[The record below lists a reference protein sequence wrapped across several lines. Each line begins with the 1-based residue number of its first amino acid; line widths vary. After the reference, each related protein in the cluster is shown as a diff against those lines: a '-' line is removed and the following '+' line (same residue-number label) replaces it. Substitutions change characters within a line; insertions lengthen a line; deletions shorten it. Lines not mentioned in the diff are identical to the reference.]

1 MSRLL
6 FDVFKTTNHL
16 LSIYLIKTC
25 NQKAGH
31 SRPRKEEGCVMF
43 VFVLEKKKWNVW
55 KNYNNVTSVKRQQYN
70 INSRDDSWQLQT
82 KQKKSFKPFELFPKL
97 MKQVKY
103 TINPIS
109 LFVKHNFSVYIQ
121 LWFFFFH
128 KRYVCNR
135 KSRKET

>member
-6 FDVFKTTNHL
+6 FEVVKRADTNHL

-43 VFVLEKKKWNVW
+43 FFVLGKKNGMYERITTMLLLS
-55 KNYNNVTSVKRQQYN
+55 NA
-70 INSRDDSWQLQT
+70 NSTILT
-82 KQKKSFKPFELFPKL
+82 VEMIVGIYKQNRKSFKPFELFPKL

-121 LWFFFFH
+121 L
-128 KRYVCNR
+128 
-135 KSRKET
+135 